1 MQELAEQ
8 YRQSC
13 KVIRKCLR
21 RANEYDR
28 PHLQSALI
36 ECNTLASLTD
46 NYYERDYRPPRA
58 YSMSQCHNRSPK
70 FTFSYAVESRIIDAV
85 HKGVSALDEL
95 GL

>member
-1 MQELAEQ
+1 MQELAEE
-8 YRQSC
+8 YRKSC
-13 KVIRKCLR
+13 KIIRKCLR

-36 ECNTLASLTD
+36 ECNILASLTD
-46 NYYERDYRPPRA
+46 NYYDRSYRPPRA

-70 FTFSYAVESRIIDAV
+70 YTLSYAVESRIINAV
-85 HKGVSALDEL
+85 EKGVSALEEL